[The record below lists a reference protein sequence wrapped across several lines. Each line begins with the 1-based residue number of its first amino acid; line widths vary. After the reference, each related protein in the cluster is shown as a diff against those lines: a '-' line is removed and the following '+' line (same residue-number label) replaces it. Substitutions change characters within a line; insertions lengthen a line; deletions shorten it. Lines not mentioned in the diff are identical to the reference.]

1 MLIVGIQGTELS
13 KPERAWLAAP
23 EVAGVIL
30 FARNYLDREQLRKL
44 ITAIR
49 SCRDR
54 PLLVSVDQEG
64 GVVQRFRK
72 GFTALPA
79 LSVLGRLW
87 HQDPAWARQRTE
99 EHAWVM
105 ASELRAADVDISF
118 APVLDLARGNRAI
131 GTRALHSDPD
141 IVADLGQAYVRG
153 MRMAGMAVTVKHF
166 PGHGSVLEDTHIEKA
181 CDPRPVEALFK
192 EDLEPF
198 RAALA
203 AGAEAVMMAHVTYPA
218 FDPLPAGYSCRWIG
232 EVLRGELGFTG
243 AVISDDVGMNA
254 AAQAGGVAARVQQ
267 HEQAGCNLVLVC
279 TPALVDEALQSLRGR
294 IDGTRDWVNELQGG
308 VASTWEELVDNPQY
322 MRFVE
327 KLGELDQ
334 YKESE

>member
-13 KPERAWLAAP
+13 KPERAWLAEP

-30 FARNYLDREQLRKL
+30 FARNYLDREQLRTL
-44 ITAIR
+44 ITSIR
-49 SCRDR
+49 SCRDQ

-72 GFTALPA
+72 GFTTLPA
-79 LSVLGRLW
+79 LAVLGRLW
-87 HQDPAWARQRTE
+87 RHDSALARQRTE

-105 ASELRAADVDISF
+105 ASELRASDVDISF

-131 GTRALHSDPD
+131 GTRALHADPE

-181 CDPRPVEALFK
+181 CDPRPVEVLFK

-203 AGAEAVMMAHVTYPA
+203 AGAEAVMMAHVSYPA
-218 FDPLPAGYSCRWIG
+218 FDLLPAGYSCRWIG
-232 EVLRGELGFTG
+232 EVLRGQLGFTG
-243 AVISDDVGMNA
+243 VVISDDVGMNA
-254 AAQAGGVAARVQQ
+254 AAQAGGVAARIQQ
-267 HEQAGCNLVLVC
+267 HEQAGCNLLLVC

-294 IDGTRDWVNELQGG
+294 VDSTRGGVSELQGG

-322 MRFVE
+322 QRFVE
-327 KLGELDQ
+327 RLGELDQ
-334 YKESE
+334 HKEPK